1 VTLQGRSCVVAG
13 AGRGIGAEVAR
24 ALAAQGADLVLA
36 ARTVAE
42 LDEVVRQVE
51 TCDVEA
57 CAVRADVA
65 DALDADRVVR
75 AALERYGRVDVL
87 VDAAGVY
94 GPIGPFWETDLE
106 EWKRATD
113 VNLYGFLHL
122 CRAALPAMIAAGSGS
137 IVAFSGGGATT
148 PLPRFSAYAA
158 SKAAVV
164 RFVETLAEELVG
176 TGVRVNAVA
185 PGLVDT
191 RLQDSVL
198 AARGAAGD
206 VFDKIRGL
214 RERGEGAVDPAVPA
228 ALVAFLAS
236 DASAGLTGRLIS
248 APHDGWE
255 SWDESRLATIMDL
268 PWFTLRRLDPFTLKP
283 FLDAG
288 LRA

>member
-1 VTLQGRSCVVAG
+1 MTLRGRSCVVAG

-24 ALAAQGADLVLA
+24 TLAAQGANLVLA
-36 ARTVAE
+36 ARTASE
-42 LDEVVRQVE
+42 LDEVVRQVAA
-51 TCDVEA
+51 CDGEA
-57 CAVRADVA
+57 CAIQADVA
-65 DALDADRVVR
+65 DAHDAERVVH
-75 AALERYGRVDVL
+75 AAVERYGRVDVL
-87 VDAAGVY
+87 VDVAGIY
-94 GPIGPFWETDLE
+94 GPIGPFWETDLD
-106 EWKRATD
+106 EWKRATE
-113 VNLYGFLHL
+113 VNLYGLLHL
-122 CRAALPAMIAAGSGS
+122 SRAAVPTMIAAGTGS

-164 RFVETLAEELVG
+164 RFVETLAEELRG

-191 RLQDSVL
+191 RLQDSVV
-198 AARGAAGD
+198 AARGAAGE
-206 VFDKIRGL
+206 VFEKVQGM
-214 RERGEGAVDPAVPA
+214 RERGEGGVDPAVPA

-255 SWDESRLATIMDL
+255 SWDERRLAAIMDL